1 MDSKDTLAYYFL
13 LRQLTQQ
20 HGTGVFFFFSMYTQW
35 WWIMKSEQQRIG
47 WREAAHKLMILQIL
61 DELDLNIINLKRPE
75 KQMLLLCPAA
85 YSLQKGNIT
94 KRRKKEKKKK
104 GKAL

>member
-1 MDSKDTLAYYFL
+1 
-13 LRQLTQQ
+13 
-20 HGTGVFFFFSMYTQW
+20 
-35 WWIMKSEQQRIG
+35 MKSEQQRIG

>member
-1 MDSKDTLAYYFL
+1 
-13 LRQLTQQ
+13 
-20 HGTGVFFFFSMYTQW
+20 
-35 WWIMKSEQQRIG
+35 
-47 WREAAHKLMILQIL
+47 MILQIL